1 MFAKTAKQ
9 LVVHL
14 EKNQIIKSDDRD
26 LYVYGFNQGLTI
38 LLNLVTTLG
47 IGLLFDSTVQLV
59 VFMVAYIPLR
69 SYAGG
74 YHARTPLKCYMI
86 SIIMLIAVSICLRCI
101 VLNHWWY
108 WILVVLSIILI
119 VFLSPVEDKN
129 KPLDEIEATVYRKR
143 AIIIT
148 MVEVVLSI
156 LFGILHIS
164 NLLSAMSFVFII
176 MSAML
181 VVGCVK
187 NKLIAH
193 RTG

>member
-1 MFAKTAKQ
+1 M
-9 LVVHL
+9 
-14 EKNQIIKSDDRD
+14 
-26 LYVYGFNQGLTI
+26 
-38 LLNLVTTLG
+38 
-47 IGLLFDSTVQLV
+47 
-59 VFMVAYIPLR
+59 
-69 SYAGG
+69 
-74 YHARTPLKCYMI
+74 
-86 SIIMLIAVSICLRCI
+86 
-101 VLNHWWY
+101 
-108 WILVVLSIILI
+108 LSILLI

-148 MVEVVLSI
+148 TVEVVLSI

-193 RTG
+193 HTG